1 MNELFRWFTQM
12 ENTKPFALVLLFATF
27 LGIVLYVY
35 SNRRRGTRLET
46 YKYIP
51 LEDEADNAGQKKVSE
66 RDEQR

>member
-12 ENTKPFALVLLFATF
+12 ENTKPLALVLLFATF

-51 LEDEADNAGQKKVSE
+51 LDDEADQAEQNKVSTRNE
-66 RDEQR
+66 

>member
-12 ENTKPFALVLLFATF
+12 ENTKPLALVLLFATF

-35 SNRRRGTRLET
+35 SNRRRGRRLET

-51 LEDEADNAGQKKVSE
+51 LDDEAGNAEQEKVSE

>member
-1 MNELFRWFTQM
+1 MNELFCWFTQM
-12 ENTKPFALVLLFATF
+12 ENTKPLALVLLFATF

-51 LEDEADNAGQKKVSE
+51 LDDEADNAGQKKVSK
-66 RDEQR
+66 RDE

>member
-12 ENTKPFALVLLFATF
+12 ENTKPLALVLLFATF

-35 SNRRRGTRLET
+35 SNRRRGRRLET

-51 LEDEADNAGQKKVSE
+51 LDDEADNAGQKKVSE
-66 RDEQR
+66 RDE